1 MQCLSYL
8 VGILISHFLGKFLLK
23 KLFKVGIA
31 YSFSDILLDRF
42 NFSNDGLE
50 KFIFGGNFDN
60 SSFLK
65 RDIKDKMYRIFFS
78 KAMFV
83 ILFLSIFSFFKV
95 VKSYILKFTKFV
107 RKMPVIG
114 FLDGFLGAVC
124 GVLKAFIFL
133 FIFAVICYV
142 IVILTRDEL
151 KFLNS
156 NIINSTYLFFLF
168 YKIIYFLK

>member
-1 MQCLSYL
+1 
-8 VGILISHFLGKFLLK
+8 
-23 KLFKVGIA
+23 
-31 YSFSDILLDRF
+31 
-42 NFSNDGLE
+42 
-50 KFIFGGNFDN
+50 
-60 SSFLK
+60 
-65 RDIKDKMYRIFFS
+65 
-78 KAMFV
+78 
-83 ILFLSIFSFFKV
+83 
-95 VKSYILKFTKFV
+95 
-107 RKMPVIG
+107 MPVIG

-142 IVILTRDEL
+142 VVILTRDEL